1 MFIYDARN
9 KFEQIQIVLILLEQH
24 CDKHIVPDNEY
35 EDSSDEESIYNS
47 IIPVEY
53 GPSKYVR
60 SYRHKII
67 KNRTQKNSLHRIDP
81 TVKYPDIIYSQN
93 NNNGQFSMEVLDEVI
108 MVEANNPKTDG
119 IVATYPVHDKVY
131 SLKPRRNG
139 SIRSYYGQV
148 GSSKWTV
155 T

>member
-1 MFIYDARN
+1 MY
-9 KFEQIQIVLILLEQH
+9 LLEQH

-47 IIPVEY
+47 IIPAEY

-67 KNRTQKNSLHRIDP
+67 KNRSQKNLLRRLDS
-81 TVKYPDIIYSQN
+81 TVKYSDIIYPQN
-93 NNNGQFSMEVLDEVI
+93 NNNGQFSMEVIDEVI
-108 MVEANNPKTDG
+108 MVEANSSKTDG